1 MRAGESIWERVGGEM
16 ASLIAA
22 ELSWTDVFVI
32 SVVPVTDSLL
42 VSELHD
48 AHKKT
53 IRITET
59 NV

>member
-1 MRAGESIWERVGGEM
+1 M
-16 ASLIAA
+16 AFLIAA

-32 SVVPVTDSLL
+32 SVFPVTDSLL